1 MGDYGAYILAAY
13 GVSVLSV
20 GALIVFT
27 ALDARRQRRRLAAL
41 SGDAGR
47 PAQ

>member
-13 GVSVLSV
+13 GVSVLVV
-20 GALIVFT
+20 GALVVFT

-41 SGDAGR
+41 SGDTVR
-47 PAQ
+47 PAR